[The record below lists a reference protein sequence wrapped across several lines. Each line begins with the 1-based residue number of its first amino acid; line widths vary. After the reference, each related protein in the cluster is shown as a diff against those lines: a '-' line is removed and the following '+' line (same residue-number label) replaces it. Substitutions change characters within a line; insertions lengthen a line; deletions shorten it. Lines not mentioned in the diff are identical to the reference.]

1 MGFITKG
8 VVMDKKLIEDAY
20 RKLKG
25 SVYWDKTLPFLRM
38 RIAEYEENEIDKKL
52 SALYLA
58 IQDENRWKN
67 LQSQIL
73 SSIDVLTFPKK
84 IRNKNE
90 INDTELNGAIVIS
103 NVNGEDIEI
112 KKYNNFIDMS
122 VEGHILGMLWIL
134 KIGYKMDQDL
144 GNASNTCCYGNRLN
158 DNLIF
163 NDKGTTA
170 SPSLFKPYFEQYESW
185 RNKGLNLAREKSG
198 EKSLIITM
206 LDLTRYYYN
215 IEITEKSYKDMTAK
229 YCQDMKEKD
238 INDRLNKFVYN
249 VCVTYS
255 NKCGYISSNMLPIG
269 FHPSNIIANYYLKDI
284 DSAMQKVPEK
294 LYYGR
299 YVDDMFLLT
308 EIEDE
313 DSNAF
318 RQEVMNNGNSHVVD
332 YMVNKLEKA
341 DILVKNGNEE
351 FSLKGYKK
359 LKFQKQ
365 KFRFFYIDKD
375 GYDLIIDRIYEDI
388 CKNTSEF
395 NYVPEDVIEEFN
407 TNILDIERDD
417 SVNKL
422 RAINKAT
429 IDKYAISKTLG
440 KNILMSK
447 FTDEKEVEKFVKSL
461 EQVLDYK
468 ETLNNYTLWENILN
482 YYVINNHMKGIVH
495 LSKTVLEAIEHM
507 DEDTNKIEEY
517 QYLQRQSIKRVEDSL
532 RYYYFA
538 CLTRSTAVFGGKP
551 MEDKLR
557 KISEIFLNA
566 LKNKQEDVSYDFDS
580 IKKYRDLYRK
590 SRMINKKIL
599 PISVGNYMEEIQP
612 NLSTEDKFGKFSLNQ
627 YLENG
632 LKNPYIKNN
641 KKYTPYIITPFE
653 ILYGELIRQIRNGS
667 RRLHSDRECL
677 EILYSK
683 YAENFGTI
691 KWEGLKKYISEL
703 CYKNGHSII
712 RVESDYE
719 EEINIAV
726 ANVKMKD
733 NDIEDILKQKT
744 RNVSD
749 RCNEIGRI
757 LNEAIRCHADIL
769 VFPEAY
775 IPLEYLEILQRKVAK
790 HNMVVIGGIEHIRHE
805 QLVYNITTTILP
817 IKVKNTSYAVP
828 FFHEKQYFSPGE
840 LEGLEREECEPVK
853 GQEHSLFQWKGIN
866 FVTYCCYE
874 LTSMK
879 LRQTFQ
885 GKADIVF
892 GVEWN
897 RDIHYFGNII
907 HALSREMYCY
917 CVQSNM
923 SKYGDSR
930 IVQPTSEVC
939 SNIIRVKGGDN
950 AAVLVGKVNIE
961 KLRKNRVERNKEEK
975 FKPLP
980 AGWYELDKWD

>member
-1 MGFITKG
+1 
-8 VVMDKKLIEDAY
+8 MDKKLIEDAY

-112 KKYNNFIDMS
+112 EKYNNFIDMS

-461 EQVLDYK
+461 E
-468 ETLNNYTLWENILN
+468 
-482 YYVINNHMKGIVH
+482 
-495 LSKTVLEAIEHM
+495 
-507 DEDTNKIEEY
+507 
-517 QYLQRQSIKRVEDSL
+517 
-532 RYYYFA
+532 
-538 CLTRSTAVFGGKP
+538 
-551 MEDKLR
+551 
-557 KISEIFLNA
+557 
-566 LKNKQEDVSYDFDS
+566 
-580 IKKYRDLYRK
+580 
-590 SRMINKKIL
+590 
-599 PISVGNYMEEIQP
+599 
-612 NLSTEDKFGKFSLNQ
+612 
-627 YLENG
+627 
-632 LKNPYIKNN
+632 
-641 KKYTPYIITPFE
+641 
-653 ILYGELIRQIRNGS
+653 
-667 RRLHSDRECL
+667 
-677 EILYSK
+677 
-683 YAENFGTI
+683 
-691 KWEGLKKYISEL
+691 
-703 CYKNGHSII
+703 
-712 RVESDYE
+712 
-719 EEINIAV
+719 
-726 ANVKMKD
+726 
-733 NDIEDILKQKT
+733 
-744 RNVSD
+744 
-749 RCNEIGRI
+749 
-757 LNEAIRCHADIL
+757 
-769 VFPEAY
+769 
-775 IPLEYLEILQRKVAK
+775 
-790 HNMVVIGGIEHIRHE
+790 
-805 QLVYNITTTILP
+805 
-817 IKVKNTSYAVP
+817 
-828 FFHEKQYFSPGE
+828 
-840 LEGLEREECEPVK
+840 
-853 GQEHSLFQWKGIN
+853 
-866 FVTYCCYE
+866 
-874 LTSMK
+874 
-879 LRQTFQ
+879 
-885 GKADIVF
+885 
-892 GVEWN
+892 
-897 RDIHYFGNII
+897 
-907 HALSREMYCY
+907 
-917 CVQSNM
+917 
-923 SKYGDSR
+923 
-930 IVQPTSEVC
+930 
-939 SNIIRVKGGDN
+939 
-950 AAVLVGKVNIE
+950 
-961 KLRKNRVERNKEEK
+961 
-975 FKPLP
+975 
-980 AGWYELDKWD
+980 